1 MAGNDP
7 NRAFEILMQ
16 LGFEDEGGLPDDQMY
31 GQEYNQ
37 ELAEGDQESDGA
49 SMDPGMSS

>member
-1 MAGNDP
+1 MQELISISGKSKTQCEQALTMAGNDP

-31 GQEYNQ
+31 GQEYN
-37 ELAEGDQESDGA
+37 
-49 SMDPGMSS
+49 